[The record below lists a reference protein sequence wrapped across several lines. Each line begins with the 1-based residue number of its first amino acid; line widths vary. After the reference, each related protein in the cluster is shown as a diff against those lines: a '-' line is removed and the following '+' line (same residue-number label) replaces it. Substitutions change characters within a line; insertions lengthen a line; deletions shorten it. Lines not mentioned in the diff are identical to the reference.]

1 LKGFS
6 RMQQQRD
13 DPVGVPRWPI
23 WSLPRSVLSI
33 IVLVEVLAAG
43 LVVAGVVRGYLPV
56 GESPMITLAVLTGA
70 GILSTEASLGVER
83 IRRQSD
89 ETPHIDLSSVW
100 TFAAA
105 VLLPG
110 VLAVAV
116 VIVIYS
122 YMYLRVWRLAQVPLH
137 RVLFSTATVV
147 LAVQASAAVIG
158 FGAGLDPFH
167 SIAGLATLVVG
178 LLAYAV
184 VNMTL
189 IVTAI
194 VLSGSNRS
202 WATFRQVLGHGDDA
216 VLEFATLSM
225 GALTAAAMAVFGP
238 AYAVLVLP
246 PLIVLHRTVLVRQL
260 EEEASTDG
268 KTGLLNAAAWHIE
281 ADRVVRRVERFEG
294 NATVLLM
301 DLDTFKQVNDQHGHL
316 VGDQVLAVVA
326 GAIEASVRDDDLVGR
341 YGGEEFVVLLPAPD
355 GDPGRIGAEAVANR
369 IRQRIEQLRIDA
381 SSHVGDVV
389 VCDLSVSIGGATS
402 PTDGTELA
410 DLLRVADAA
419 MYAAKDAGRNRVL
432 MGLHAIRRAG
442 GGPDP
447 TPAEG

>member
-1 LKGFS
+1 
-6 RMQQQRD
+6 MQLRGD

-23 WSLPRSVLSI
+23 WSLPRAVLSI
-33 IVLVEVLAAG
+33 IVVVEVLAIG
-43 LVVAGVVRGYLPV
+43 LIIVGVVRGYGPV
-56 GESPMITLAVLTGA
+56 HQPWLIMLVVLTGA
-70 GILSTEASLGVER
+70 GIVSTEASLGVER

-110 VLAVAV
+110 MLATVVVL
-116 VIVIYS
+116 VIYG
-122 YMYLRVWRLAQVPLH
+122 YMYLRVWRSAQVPLH

-158 FGAGLDPFH
+158 YGAGPDPFH
-167 SIAGLATLVVG
+167 SISGLVFLILG
-178 LLAYAV
+178 LLAYAA

-189 IVTAI
+189 IVAAI
-194 VLSGSNRS
+194 VLSGPNRS

-225 GALTAAAMAVFGP
+225 GALSAGAMAMFGP

-281 ADRVVRRVERFEG
+281 ADRAVRRVGRFEG
-294 NATVLLM
+294 NATVLLL
-301 DLDTFKQVNDQHGHL
+301 DLDNFKQVNDQHGHL
-316 VGDQVLAVVA
+316 VGDQVLVAVA
-326 GAIEASVRDDDLVGR
+326 RAIEASVRDDDLVGR
-341 YGGEEFVVLLPAPD
+341 FGGEEFVVLLPAPD
-355 GDPGRIGAEAVANR
+355 GDPGRIGAEAAANR
-369 IRQRIEQLRIDA
+369 IRQRIERLRIEV
-381 SSHVGDVV
+381 SSHTGDIVI
-389 VCDLSVSIGGATS
+389 CDLSVSIGGATS
-402 PTDGTELA
+402 PTDGSELA
-410 DLLRVADAA
+410 ELLRVADAA
-419 MYAAKDAGRNRVL
+419 MYAAKHAGRNRVV
-432 MGLHAIRRAG
+432 MGLHAIGRTG
-442 GGPDP
+442 GDADP
-447 TPAEG
+447 AQAEG